1 MYNCIRKKKK
11 INSFF
16 DSTKKIR
23 KRYNIHSLRCSLR
36 LEEFNWSISLVIPRT
51 YWIAQGISRKRKQD
65 RHNKMWTRRKGK
77 INIQRKGYWDYWT
90 SVGGKNGRRDTKV
103 KKIEREGRKRWEEC
117 KKELKNIQEAMKI
130 LKKHSRKLDFLFHK
144 RKSANKRCLKMD
156 CSKEFPQQQKKSY
169 KGLNP

>member
-1 MYNCIRKKKK
+1 MYTKKKK
-11 INSFF
+11 IKKIIRFLIPQ
-16 DSTKKIR
+16 KKIR

-51 YWIAQGISRKRKQD
+51 YWIAQGISRKRKQ
-65 RHNKMWTRRKGK
+65 MWTRRKGK

-90 SVGGKNGRRDTKV
+90 GVGIRRWR
-103 KKIEREGRKRWEEC
+103 KIEREGRKRWEEC